1 MTVIVFDGKQMVA
14 DRRMSSG
21 NMHETVQKIHRLF
34 GGVVVGFSGS
44 VAHQGPML
52 QWVTEGVNPEA
63 YPGPAFDAEHPMDAE
78 MLVVNKWGQVF
89 TFVGGPYLV
98 EVLSR
103 PVVIGSGA
111 AYVLGAMAAGAD
123 AVRAVEIA
131 SQYDPGCGNGID
143 VVEVLVEEVRGA

>member
-21 NMHETVQKIHRLF
+21 NMHETVQKIHRLA

-44 VAHQGPML
+44 VAHQGAML
-52 QWVTEGVNPEA
+52 QWIKDGVNPEA